1 MFKSP
6 SSLRTFHFEPL
17 KFLSSVLQSNSVFN
31 KMKRESMFKF
41 YRDVSTVVEELAVF
55 IVGSPF
61 SRGRLLDVKGFKDK
75 NVENEVSK
83 VVGTTPKPKKPRKK
97 SEDFQDYFSHLVSYL
112 THISFG
118 FTYAEICVTDFRYY

>member
-41 YRDVSTVVEELAVF
+41 YRGVSTVVEELAVF

-61 SRGRLLDVKGFKDK
+61 SRGRLLRDVKGFKDK
-75 NVENEVSK
+75 NVENEVKSAQL
-83 VVGTTPKPKKPRKK
+83 PNRKSLERK
-97 SEDFQDYFSHLVSYL
+97 AKIFKITFPILCL
-112 THISFG
+112 I
-118 FTYAEICVTDFRYY
+118 